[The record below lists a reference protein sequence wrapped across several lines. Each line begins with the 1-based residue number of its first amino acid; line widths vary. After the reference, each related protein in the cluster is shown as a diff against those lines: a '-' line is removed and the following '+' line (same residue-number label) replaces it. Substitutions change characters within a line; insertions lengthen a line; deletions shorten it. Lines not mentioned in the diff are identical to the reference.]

1 MSTPLVS
8 IAICTYERPGL
19 LERALR
25 SVLVQE
31 GIDRGNVE
39 IVVVDNSDS
48 GSARSVIDGLNRTA
62 RPQIRYAQ
70 AHPANISVAR
80 NTAIAA
86 ARGAWIAF
94 LDDDLAVEPGWLAAI
109 LDAIER
115 YDFDAMFGAIS
126 AEFADPT
133 SYSEVAEQT
142 FTRKSDL
149 PAGARLKALKRG
161 PSQTFP
167 LGTGNSLIRRESLL
181 ALDGL
186 FDPRFGQS
194 GGEDLHLFLRL
205 EQAGAIFGWLPAS
218 ACIERVPAHRCSIEY
233 LIQRHYAGGQHF
245 AAAQVFTSKTP
256 KFKSFTISL
265 KSIFQL
271 YIYLLMQ
278 KIKWSYD
285 IKLRI
290 RISGIRGKIAWRV
303 LNPLYVQEMQF
314 LNDKKS
320 KLTQK

>member
-48 GSARSVIDGLNRTA
+48 GSARVVIDGLNRTA

-133 SYSEVAEQT
+133 SYSEVADHT
-142 FTRKSDL
+142 FARKSDA
-149 PAGARLKALKRG
+149 PAGIPLAALGRM
-161 PSQTFP
+161 PQQDFP
-167 LGTGNSLIRRESLL
+167 LSTANCVIRRAAL
-181 ALDGL
+181 ATMDAL

-194 GGEDLHLFLRL
+194 GGEDFHFFLRL
-205 EQAGAIFGWLPAS
+205 ERGGGRYGWLPNA
-218 ACIERVPAHRCSIEY
+218 ACIEAVPPHRCAEEY
-233 LIQRHYAGGQHF
+233 LLRRYYAGGQAF
-245 AAAQVFTSKTP
+245 AAAMVMTSRFP
-256 KFKSFTISL
+256 SAASL
-265 KSIFQL
+265 SIAAKASLQL
-271 YIYLLMQ
+271 VLHRVIAAL
-278 KIKWSYD
+278 KRD
-285 IKLRI
+285 RAAGGKLREA
-290 RISGIRGKIAWRV
+290 GIRGKLAWRA
-303 LNPLYVQEMQF
+303 LHPLYREEARQLAGE
-314 LNDKKS
+314 
-320 KLTQK
+320 